1 MQQMAFQKAASLSDL
16 KADEVTGVSI
26 AESSVALYLIDGQP
40 FATSDLCTHEEC
52 PLSEEGEVVGNEV
65 HCLCHGSKFDIRT
78 GAVIDPP
85 ATEPLPTYAV
95 ELRGQDVYVDLG

>member
-1 MQQMAFQKAASLSDL
+1 MAFQKATSLSDL

>member
-1 MQQMAFQKAASLSDL
+1 MAFQKAASLSDL